1 MPEEYQIGRSAGRCS
16 ACGRQFARGEDYFS
30 ALEEAP
36 PPPAAAP
43 KAKPAA
49 APPPAPSA
57 GGSGGAGE
65 AAPPEPPPSTLP
77 YRRLDFCPGCWKPEA
92 AEAYFSFWKTSVP
105 DVDPDEAKPLARRI
119 DADTVYGLFRQLEGQ
134 AEPERQRFRFILALI
149 LMRKKRLRFIAV
161 ASGPQGEH
169 LVLEDRGESVT
180 HKVRDPGLA
189 EEEIDSLKG
198 AVDRLLRGEG
208 AAEAGDPPRS

>member
-36 PPPAAAP
+36 PP
-43 KAKPAA
+43 PAA

-92 AEAYFSFWKTSVP
+92 AEAYFSFWRTSVP

-119 DADTVYGLFRQLEGQ
+119 DADTVYEMFRRLEGQ

-149 LMRKKRLRFIAV
+149 LMRAKRLRFAGV
-161 ASGPQGEH
+161 AKGPQGDH
-169 LVLEDRGESVT
+169 LVLEDRAENIT

-189 EEEIDSLKG
+189 DSEIDSLRG
-198 AVDRLLRGEG
+198 EVGRLLRGEVEEP
-208 AAEAGDPPRS
+208 AAQ